1 MDMPKRNHQRTGL
14 PAGGFTLVELMIVVV
29 IASVLLA
36 IAVPSYIDK
45 VRKSRRVEAKTA
57 LLDIAGREERFFNT
71 NNTYS
76 STPSDLGYGA
86 VSASFPMAVGSNYYN
101 VNVTFTAVVVGPP
114 LVAPT
119 YTITAT
125 AINDQLKDT
134 NCKTF
139 TLNNYGVQTSAPS
152 TTGCW

>member
-1 MDMPKRNHQRTGL
+1 MYMPKRNHSCTRG
-14 PAGGFTLVELMIVVV
+14 PAGGFTLVELMIVIV
-29 IASVLLA
+29 IASTLLA
-36 IAVPSYIDK
+36 IAIPSYLDK

-57 LLDIAGREERFFNT
+57 LLDLAGREERFFNT

-76 STPSDLGYGA
+76 STPADLGYGA
-86 VSASFPMAVGSNYYN
+86 ITPSFPMPVASSYYS
-101 VNVTFTAVVVGPP
+101 VNVTFTPVVVGPP

-134 NCKTF
+134 QCQTF
-139 TLNNYGVQTSAPS
+139 TLTNTGLQTSTPNA
-152 TTGCW
+152 TQCW